1 MDRERRSHDNRDE
14 DEGTEWREARIYVM
28 RTLEGHQEEIRE
40 LKDAVTGIK
49 IKVAAVS
56 LLCGAVA
63 SLGGEFVWKAI
74 FH

>member
-1 MDRERRSHDNRDE
+1 MEREQRRSHENRDE
-14 DEGTEWREARIYVM
+14 SEGDWRECRMFVLN
-28 RTLEGHQEEIRE
+28 TLEGHQEEIRE

-56 LLCGAVA
+56 LLCGAAA
-63 SLGGEFVWKAI
+63 SLGGEFLWKAI